1 MDIILVGIQ
10 EKGRG
15 IPLENHGKLHEGL
28 RWAVVSGEGMIS
40 GVCEEVDW
48 KNHEAQ
54 IEQGGVE

>member
-40 GVCEEVDW
+40 GVCEEVD
-48 KNHEAQ
+48 
-54 IEQGGVE
+54 